1 MGGVGPAAV
10 PAQRVMIDDRFY
22 GLIELVLVFGLI
34 LGWAF
39 WQWWDWWRWKQRHE
53 RQEGQEGQEG
63 QGLEQT
69 PDRGPGSQNTE

>member
-1 MGGVGPAAV
+1 MGGVGAAAV

-53 RQEGQEGQEG
+53 QQQRRQRQEKEQEQAKAR
-63 QGLEQT
+63 
-69 PDRGPGSQNTE
+69 PQNTE

>member
-1 MGGVGPAAV
+1 MGGVGAAAV

-34 LGWAF
+34 LGWAG

-53 RQEGQEGQEG
+53 RQERQGQEQGKKQRKEQE
-63 QGLEQT
+63 QG
-69 PDRGPGSQNTE
+69 PQNTE